1 MRKIIIGNLKMNL
14 LSPLERDR
22 YLKWMDKELKGKNFK
37 NSDIVLCPAFVHLE
51 AFKKWGNK
59 KIKLGAQN
67 FFPEEKG
74 SYTGEVSPV
83 MLKNYGCEFVII
95 GHSERKR
102 YFSENNH
109 EINLK
114 MNSALKSGLKPIL
127 CVGETKI
134 EKENHE
140 TLKIVAK
147 QVREALENVSRAK
160 AEQIIITY
168 EPIWAVGSDDVPSA
182 NEIMGAKLLIKKIL
196 VEMFGKKYADLVR
209 IIYGGSVSPVF
220 VKQVCIDSEMEGAL
234 IGRESLQPH
243 GFVKVAEIMD
253 NC

>member
-1 MRKIIIGNLKMNL
+1 MNL
-14 LSPLERDR
+14 LNTQERDR
-22 YLKWMDKELKGKNFK
+22 YLALMGKEVKGKKLK
-37 NSDIVLCPAFVHLE
+37 NIEIVLCPPYVHLE
-51 AFKKWGNK
+51 AFKNWKNRK
-59 KIKLGAQN
+59 VSLGAQN
-67 FFPEEKG
+67 MFPENKG

-83 MLKNYGCEFVII
+83 MLKNFGCEYVII

-114 MNSALKSGLKPIL
+114 IISALKNNLKPIL

-140 TLKIVAK
+140 TLKIVGK
-147 QVREALENVSRAK
+147 QVREALVNVSRAK
-160 AEQIIITY
+160 AEQIVITY
-168 EPIWAVGSDDVPSA
+168 EPVWAVGSDNVPSA

-196 VEMFGKKYADLVR
+196 VEIFGKKYAEKIR

-220 VKQVCIDSEMEGAL
+220 VEQVCIDSEMDGAL
-234 IGRESLQPH
+234 IGRESLEPH
-243 GFVKVAEIMD
+243 GFVKVAEILD
-253 NC
+253 NCN